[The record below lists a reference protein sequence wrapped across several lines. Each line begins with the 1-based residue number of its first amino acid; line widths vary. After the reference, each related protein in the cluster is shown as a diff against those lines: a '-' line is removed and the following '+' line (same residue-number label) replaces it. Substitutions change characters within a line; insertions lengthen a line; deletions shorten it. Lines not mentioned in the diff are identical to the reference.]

1 MFKLNEQFKKE
12 VQQVCKKFRTEELKY
27 SYRKMA
33 DIVGLE
39 NHQDLFKF
47 EHGKKKDGLKYLE
60 YYLEL
65 DNDNYILKGIIESV
79 EEVLDELKE
88 MAK

>member
-1 MFKLNEQFKKE
+1 MFNLNEQFKKE
-12 VQQVCKKFRTEELKY
+12 LQQVCKKFRTEELKY

-47 EHGKKKDGLKYLE
+47 ENGKKKDGLKYLE